1 MADRLADFLAR
12 VSPKADILFVSK
24 PGGEWLGCAEG
35 GIKKGDNLL
44 SVVLLEDRAI
54 VAEALARAE
63 SQGRQSVNIRM
74 VRGDGKQVRVTCRIL
89 VLLALGKHVEL
100 LFAAW
105 ETGEAPV
112 TVAVDSETIP
122 PDPLTGLP
130 SRPRLL
136 QKLAEL
142 TRQETVQPRDFALLH
157 LDLDGFKKVNDAL
170 GHVEGDRLLSEAGA
184 RLASLLRASDM
195 VARSGSD
202 EFALI
207 LPGVHDREAISQVAR
222 KILSSLQRPYLLGG
236 SHVHLSASIGVA
248 LFPEHASDSQQL
260 FKCADIALSEAKAA
274 GRNRWQIYLHGGVAE
289 ASKQVALEEH
299 MYDAIQN
306 GEFEMHY
313 QPLWRADTRKMVG
326 VEALMRW
333 NRPEEG
339 FISPAEFIPLA
350 EGNGLI
356 GFLGTW
362 SLRASCHQVA
372 EWNNTWGSH
381 LRASVNLS
389 PAQFRQGNVV
399 ATVKQALDESGL
411 RADCL
416 ALEITEGALMHDP
429 AETEVLLSQLREL
442 GLCVSVDDFG
452 TGYSSLAYLKRF
464 PLSSLKI
471 DQSFVADLETDPNDL
486 AIVSAILGLAKEL
499 GLRVVAEG
507 VETEPQ
513 LAILASKGCDMIQG
527 YLLGRPVSA
536 QDLTS
541 KVESGDW
548 KLEK

>member
-12 VSPKADILFVSK
+12 VSPKADVLFVST
-24 PGGEWLGCAEG
+24 PGREWLGDADG
-35 GIKKGDNLL
+35 ALGKGDSLL
-44 SVVLLEDRAI
+44 TVVAREDHPALT
-54 VAEALARAE
+54 EALRRAA
-63 SQGRQSVNIRM
+63 SQGRQSVNVSMI
-74 VRGDGKQVRVTCRIL
+74 RGDGGLVRVTCRIL
-89 VLLALGKHVEL
+89 LLVALGKHVEL

-105 ETGEAPV
+105 ETGAMPSTAEAG
-112 TVAVDSETIP
+112 DETIP
-122 PDPLTGLP
+122 VDPLTGLP

-142 TRQETVQPRDFALLH
+142 TRQDAAQPVDFALLH
-157 LDLDGFKKVNDAL
+157 LDLDGFQKVNDAL
-170 GHVEGDRLLSEAGA
+170 GHVEGDRLLAEAGT
-184 RLASLLRASDM
+184 RLTSLLRASDM

-207 LPGVHDREAISQVAR
+207 LPGVHDRDAINQVAR
-222 KILSSLQRPYLLGG
+222 KILSALQRPYLLGG

-248 LFPEHASDSQQL
+248 LFPEHAGDSQQL
-260 FKCADIALSEAKAA
+260 FKCADIALTEAKSG
-274 GRNRWQIYLHGGVAE
+274 GRNRWQIYQPGGVAE
-289 ASKQVALEEH
+289 ASRQIALEEH

-313 QPLWRADTRKMVG
+313 QPLWRADTRRMVG

-333 NRPEEG
+333 NRPGEG

-362 SLRASCHQVA
+362 SLRASCHQMA
-372 EWNNTWGSH
+372 AWNKTWGTH

-389 PAQFRQGNVV
+389 PAQFHQGDVV
-399 ATVKQALDESGL
+399 ASVEHALAESGL
-411 RADCL
+411 PAGCL
-416 ALEITEGALMHDP
+416 TLEITEGALMRDP
-429 AETEVLLSQLREL
+429 VETEGLLNRLRDL

-471 DQSFVADLETDPNDL
+471 DQSFVADLEKDQNDL
-486 AIVSAILGLAKEL
+486 AIVSAILGLAREL
-499 GLRVVAEG
+499 DLRVVAEG
-507 VETEPQ
+507 VESEAQ
-513 LAILASKGCDMIQG
+513 LAILAEKGCDMVQG

-536 QDLTS
+536 QDLTR
-541 KVESGDW
+541 KVEGGEW
-548 KLEK
+548 MLEK